1 LKKMLVSSG
10 DSVEGTDMRRGQLLR
25 ALLLAGLVA
34 VAAYF
39 IVPGEVAPAVI
50 YILVGAGSA
59 AAILRGAG
67 PRSTS
72 TSRAWWLV
80 AAGVALFTLGDIAWY
95 VDSFA
100 DGIDPGAASL
110 ADIPYLLG
118 YPFLTAGVL
127 LLVRD
132 RTSGRGRDGLL
143 DGIIIAL
150 GASVAVWQLLIH
162 PAVAD
167 STLSTTAR
175 LIVGAYPVMD
185 VLVLTAVARLVFTE
199 SRGLAAYRYLV
210 LGLGLQL
217 ASDVIYAVLARREVY
232 WEPMDAGWLF
242 GYLALAAAA
251 LHPSM
256 RRLSEPVAKP
266 HARLGPLLT
275 LVLVAAMCAAPIALA
290 VDPGDSTN
298 RIVLVALFAVMSLTV
313 MLRIRSLVADKD
325 RDLVELERAQH
336 ELSHL
341 ALHDALTGLP
351 NRSLFLD
358 RLEHALVRRD
368 SGMVAVLFLDL
379 DRFKVVND
387 SAGHHLGDEVLVAV
401 ARRLREALR
410 PEDVVA
416 RFGGDEF
423 TVLCEGIADRREAEA
438 MAARVAKSIGAPLVL
453 GEREMYLTVSI
464 GIALAPADTGADCGA
479 LLRCADAAMYQAK
492 DEGRDRWAIYDEGMR
507 VSAESRLQT
516 EADLR
521 HAVARGEMRL
531 HYQPEFDLSTGALSG
546 VEALV
551 RWQHPT
557 RGLVA
562 PDNFIPVAEET
573 GLILP
578 IGEWVLREACTQ
590 AAAWARDLGADA
602 PCVAVNLSARQL
614 VEPDLAERILAILV
628 ETGVRPDQLGVEI
641 TESTLLEDSREATTT
656 LDGLRRMGVT
666 IALDDFGTG
675 FSSLSHLQRFPVDTV
690 KIDRSFVHEVD
701 SRPEASRLVAAI
713 IAMAKALGLRTVAE
727 GVEREEQA
735 VHLRALGCDAAQGY
749 HLGRPVPAASL
760 SLRPQAISRK

>member
-1 LKKMLVSSG
+1 MI
-10 DSVEGTDMRRGQLLR
+10 DSHGSRVDGADLRRRQLLR
-25 ALLLAGLVA
+25 AFLLVGLVA
-34 VAAYF
+34 VVAYF
-39 IVPGEVAPAVI
+39 LAPGEVAPAVV
-50 YILVGAGSA
+50 YVLVGAGSA
-59 AAILRGAG
+59 AAILVGAG
-67 PRSTS
+67 TRATS

-80 AAGVALFTLGDIAWY
+80 AAGVALFSVGDVVWY
-95 VDSFA
+95 VDYFA
-100 DGIDPGAASL
+100 DGVEPGAVSL

-150 GASVAVWQLLIH
+150 GASVVVWQLLIH

-167 STLSTTAR
+167 DTLSITAR

-185 VLVLTAVARLVFTE
+185 VLVLTAVARLVLTD
-199 SRGLAAYRYLV
+199 SRGLTAYRYLV
-210 LGLGLQL
+210 LGLVLQL
-217 ASDVIYAVLARREVY
+217 ASDVIYAVLARRELY
-232 WEPMDAGWLF
+232 WEPMEAGWLF

-256 RRLSEPVAKP
+256 RRLSERVAKP

-290 VDPGDSTN
+290 VDPGDAPS
-298 RIVLVALFAVMSLTV
+298 RVVLVTLFAVMSLTV
-313 MLRIRSLVADKD
+313 MLRIRGLVADKD
-325 RDLVELERAQH
+325 RDFVELERAQD
-336 ELSHL
+336 ELSHH

-358 RLEHALVRRD
+358 RLQHALLRRD
-368 SGMVAVLFLDL
+368 SGLVAVLFLDL

-401 ARRLREALR
+401 ARRLRDALR

-423 TVLCEGIADRREAEA
+423 TVLCEGITDRREAEA
-438 MAARVAKSIGAPLVL
+438 VAGRVAKSIGRPLRL
-453 GEREMYLTVSI
+453 GDRELYLTVSI
-464 GIALAPADTGADCGA
+464 GIALAHPDTGTDCGA

-492 DEGRDRWAIYDEGMR
+492 DAGRDRWAIYDEGIR
-507 VSAESRLQT
+507 VSAESLLQT

-521 HAVARGEMRL
+521 HAAKRGELRL
-531 HYQPEFDLSTGALSG
+531 HYQPAFDLASGAVSG
-546 VEALV
+546 VEALI

-562 PDNFIPVAEET
+562 PDDFIPVAEET

-590 AAAWARDLGADA
+590 AAAWARGLGDGA
-602 PCVAVNLSARQL
+602 PCIAVNLSARQL
-614 VEPDLAERILAILV
+614 VEPDLAERILGIVV

-641 TESTLLEDSREATTT
+641 TESTLLEDSRDATAT
-656 LDGLRRMGVT
+656 LEGLRRAGVA

-701 SRPEASRLVAAI
+701 ASLEAPRLVAAI

-727 GVEREEQA
+727 GVEREAQA
-735 VHLRALGCDAAQGY
+735 ACLRDLGCDAAQGY
-749 HLGRPVPAASL
+749 HLGRPVAASAL
-760 SLRPQAISRK
+760 VLRPHVVSNT